1 MNLSEKTLSEEII
14 YKGDYL
20 TFTKVKVQ
28 LPDGNEANRDIIKEW
43 NGEDPDKLFNG
54 QLCWLTNKENV
65 KNNIKY

>member
-28 LPDGNEANRDIIKEW
+28 LMVM
-43 NGEDPDKLFNG
+43 KLTEILLNT
-54 QLCWLTNKENV
+54 LVLVE
-65 KNNIKY
+65 